1 MLVRKKATL
10 EQIEGKNA
18 ILGLENGDKIKIL
31 REELS
36 PSLEIGEKFV
46 LQILPEAE
54 AALEKEDLAR
64 VLLEQLLNLE
74 DQES

>member
-1 MLVRKKATL
+1 MLVRKKAIL

-36 PSLEIGEKFV
+36 PSLEIGAKYV
-46 LQILPEAE
+46 LQILPEEE
-54 AALEKEDLAR
+54 AALDREDLAR